1 MGRRTCAAMLRLVSL
16 AFALAAA
23 VALVQPSAVLAG
35 DLKLERCRLTAEL
48 MPAAFAS
55 CGTLAV
61 PEDPSAPGGRTV
73 DIFVARVPSL
83 SSTPRPDP
91 LVLIAGG
98 PGESTVDMYL
108 QLKGAFEGAR
118 RDRDVIL
125 VDQRGTGRSAAGFDC
140 GVPDE
145 LSLDTT
151 GDSRLAKYIDQCL
164 REL

>member
-1 MGRRTCAAMLRLVSL
+1 TGKLEMARRTCAAMLRFVSLVLALCAAAALVSSRT
-16 AFALAAA
+16 ALG
-23 VALVQPSAVLAG
+23 G
-35 DLKLERCRLTAEL
+35 DLELERCRLTGDL
-48 MPAAFAS
+48 MPAAFAR
-55 CGTLAV
+55 CGKLAV

-73 DIFVARVPSL
+73 EIFVARVPSL

-108 QLKGAFEGAR
+108 QLRGAFEPAR
-118 RDRDVIL
+118 RERDVLL

-145 LSLDTT
+145 LSLDTA
-151 GDSRLAKYIDQCL
+151 GDARL
-164 REL
+164 